1 MVNDLKSAL
10 AELEAHRPGSLLGL
24 RETQWLDAKKA
35 PYRVAD
41 DPKAVEELTKDV
53 AAFANGG
60 GGVIVVGIAT
70 RLEHDEEVLD
80 HVVGVDPAAVNA
92 DQIRKLIRQRV
103 SPAPRGVR
111 IGWSGAEGDERV
123 LFIEVPA
130 QTDHAL
136 FAVPAA
142 VGKPGAP
149 RPDTVAVPMRDGDST
164 YWLPRAEI
172 VQLLSAGVRASG
184 VPTAQALADLVR
196 QAVSEAGPDSG
207 PRVGQGLPDRE
218 REMRAAYEEL
228 AGAGLGKPGGEAWAQ
243 GAAALQDVRH
253 EVDGEPGW
261 VLCLVP
267 DLPAVVVAEPV
278 WQAIVEAGRRAP
290 GGQDPLAAV
299 GFPRPPAG
307 TAAPWVI
314 PADARRVDLDGGL
327 WGPGHV
333 TCSGRGVWRWQPD
346 PRFSLNQGRSAEIGT
361 GGQTPA
367 LRLRALVNLPWAEAS
382 TLEINKSR
390 RTQLEQQLSHSAV
403 AGAVTT
409 LSRRRGA
416 ELPAARWERGPF
428 GNSGRSAGYT
438 CTIAGPDGTPAVTA
452 SVMLALPTTME
463 STVVACADVL
473 IENPEAWAVALRP
486 GCDTQLGLDEVQ
498 AVLLAAWETAAEL
511 LPDVVG
517 GPASLK
523 WAAPPTTELRIT
535 SEQPAE
541 NGVLPV
547 LDTLVD
553 LGPLGPNDNGPRPK
567 LAVTITAA
575 PAMDRAKRLHL
586 LREALVHMA
595 HAFGYV
601 DAEADVL

>member
-1 MVNDLKSAL
+1 MVNDLRSAL
-10 AELEAHRPGSLLGL
+10 AALEAHRPSSLLGL

-70 RLEHDEEVLD
+70 RLDHDEEVLD
-80 HVVGVDPAAVNA
+80 HVVGVDPAAVNV

-111 IGWSGAEGDERV
+111 VGWSGTDGERV
-123 LFIEVPA
+123 LFIEIPA
-130 QTDHAL
+130 QSDHAL

-142 VGKPGAP
+142 VGRPGAP

-172 VQLLSAGVRASG
+172 VQLLSAGVRATG
-184 VPTAQALADLVR
+184 MPTGQALADLVR
-196 QAVSEAGPDSG
+196 QAMSEAEPDSG
-207 PRVGQGLPDRE
+207 PRVGQGLADRE

-228 AGAGLGKPGGEAWAQ
+228 AAAGLGKPAGEAWAQ
-243 GAAALQDVRH
+243 GAAALQDVQH
-253 EVDGEPGW
+253 KVDGEPGW

-267 DLPAVVVAEPV
+267 GLPSVVVAEPV
-278 WQAIVEAGRRAP
+278 WQAIIEAGRRAP

-307 TAAPWVI
+307 TDASWAI
-314 PADARRVDLDGGL
+314 PADARRVDLDGGS
-327 WGPGHV
+327 WGPGHL
-333 TCSGRGVWRWQPD
+333 TRSGRGVWRWQPAY
-346 PRFSLNQGRSAEIGT
+346 RFSLNQGRSAEIGT

-367 LRLRALVNLPWAEAS
+367 LRLRALVNLPWAEAN
-382 TLEINKSR
+382 TLEINRSR
-390 RTQLEQQLSHSAV
+390 RRQLEQQLPHSAV
-403 AGAVTT
+403 AGAVTL

-428 GNSGRSAGYT
+428 GNSGRSASYR

-452 SVMLALPTTME
+452 SVLLALPTTME
-463 STVVACADVL
+463 PTVVACADVL
-473 IENPEAWAVALRP
+473 IENPDAWAAALGP
-486 GCDTQLGLDEVQ
+486 GRDTQLGLDELQ

-511 LPDVVG
+511 LPDVAG
-517 GPASLK
+517 SPATLT

-535 SEQPAE
+535 SERPAD
-541 NGVLPV
+541 NGVLPA
-547 LDTLVD
+547 LAPLVD
-553 LGPLGPNDNGPRPK
+553 LGPFGPNDNGCGPK
-567 LAVTITAA
+567 LAVTVTAA
-575 PAMDRAKRLHL
+575 PAMDRAERQHL

-601 DAEADVL
+601 DAETDVL

>member
-1 MVNDLKSAL
+1 MQKLYFEFSPDSLK
-10 AELEAHRPGSLLGL
+10 GKKI
-24 RETQWLDAKKA
+24 LDATF
-35 PYRVAD
+35 RV
-41 DPKAVEELTKDV
+41 
-53 AAFANGG
+53 G

-80 HVVGVDPAAVNA
+80 QVVGVEPAAVNV

-111 IGWSGAEGDERV
+111 VGWSGGEGDERV
-123 LFIEVPA
+123 LFIEIPA

-142 VGKPGAP
+142 VGKSGAA
-149 RPDTVAVPMRDGDST
+149 RLDTVAVPMRDGDST

-172 VQLLSAGVRASG
+172 VQLLSAGVRALG
-184 VPTAQALADLVR
+184 MPTAQALSDFVR
-196 QAVSEAGPDSG
+196 QAVSEAGSVSG
-207 PRVGQGLPDRE
+207 PCVGQGLPDRE

-228 AGAGLGKPGGEAWAQ
+228 ADAGLGEPAGEAWAQ
-243 GAAALQDVRH
+243 AAAALQDLRH
-253 EVDGEPGW
+253 EIDGEPGW
-261 VLCLVP
+261 VLCLASGR
-267 DLPAVVVAEPV
+267 PAVVVAEPV
-278 WQAIVEAGRRAP
+278 WQVIVETGRRAP

-299 GFPRPPAG
+299 GFPRPPAD
-307 TAAPWVI
+307 TDTPWVI
-314 PADARRVDLDGGL
+314 PAGARRVDLDGGS
-327 WGPGHV
+327 WGPGHL
-333 TCSGRGVWRWQPD
+333 TRSGRGVWRWQPV
-346 PRFSLNQGRSAEIGT
+346 PRFSLDQGRSAEIGT
-361 GGQTPA
+361 AGQTPA

-382 TLEINKSR
+382 TLKVDKSR
-390 RTQLEQQLSHSAV
+390 RTQLEQLLPRSAV
-403 AGAVTT
+403 VDAVTL

-428 GNSGRSAGYT
+428 GNSSRSAGYT
-438 CTIAGPDGTPAVTA
+438 CTIAGPDGTPAVTT
-452 SVMLALPTTME
+452 SVTLALPTTME

-473 IENPEAWAVALRP
+473 IENPEAWAAALGP
-486 GCDTQLGLDEVQ
+486 GWNTQLGLDEVQ

-517 GPASLK
+517 DPTSLT

-535 SEQPAE
+535 SEQPAHD
-541 NGVLPV
+541 GVLPV

-575 PAMDRAKRLHL
+575 PAMDRAERQHL
-586 LREALVHMA
+586 LTEALVHMA
-595 HAFGYV
+595 NTFGHV
-601 DAEADVL
+601 DAETGVL